1 MQIMEVI
8 ILQRTRAIMMQFK
21 RVLLLVAISVMLPF
35 FANAKVFLVSVGIS
49 DYPGKVNDLRLPAKD
64 AQLVTWL
71 YSQNADVN
79 FMELLDTN
87 ATRANIIEAMEK
99 IFPKAG
105 KDDVVVLYFS
115 GHGVPGSFCAYDEDL
130 SYEEVR
136 RCMSESKSHN
146 KMIFADACFSGK
158 IRTNETASEQEHSR
172 SYEKTNVILFLSSRS
187 NETSLELPYMKNGLF
202 TTYLQKGLGGRADF
216 NNDRIITAK
225 EIFRYVYDNVVRM
238 SQKKQHPVMWGKFSD
253 DMPVISWK

>member
-1 MQIMEVI
+1 MRLNTPSPILRDTRYEQII
-8 ILQRTRAIMMQFK
+8 KQT
-21 RVLLLVAISVMLPF
+21 VAISKITL
-35 FANAKVFLVSVGIS
+35 S
-49 DYPGKVNDLRLPAKD
+49 
-64 AQLVTWL
+64 
-71 YSQNADVN
+71 ADENCIFPITVIP
-79 FMELLDTN
+79 TN
-87 ATRANIIEAMEK
+87 ATKANIIEAMEK

-172 SYEKTNVILFLSSRS
+172 SYEKTNVMLFLSSRS
-187 NETSLELPYMKNGLF
+187 NETSLEVPYMKNGLF

-253 DMPVISWK
+253 NMPVISWK